1 MSDLK
6 PSKASVIRGFFL
18 PFQPLLKGWLLSFA
32 VFALLALVLV
42 GQFALA
48 VSMPWELA
56 LRTAIRDWLP
66 WALLTPL
73 IFRLVS
79 RLPLE
84 RSRRKTAWPVHIFC
98 GIATIALCNWWAES
112 VFPPAPRGGPGGRR
126 PEPRAE
132 IARDGKDNLRNAP
145 PPQRGPPRGD
155 GPRRRPFNAF
165 FLIGFRLPIYLAI
178 VSVAHAVLFS
188 RRSQERDR
196 LEASLAKARIE
207 ALKMQLQPHFLFNSL
222 NSIAALVHR
231 DPHAA
236 DEMLAGL
243 SDLLRLTLES
253 SGEQELPLSEELKFV
268 ERYLAIEHVRFGE
281 RLRFEIDIAP
291 DVRGALVP
299 TFLLQP
305 LVENAVHHGLEPQQ
319 GTGLL
324 SIRAWREG
332 PRLRLTVA
340 DNGPG
345 LADESPHREG
355 IGLANTRA
363 RLRELYGNAATLELK
378 SGDGMKVEISLPFR
392 LAT

>member
-1 MSDLK
+1 MSD
-6 PSKASVIRGFFL
+6 PSSTIRGFRGFFL
-18 PFQPLLKGWLLSFA
+18 PFRPLVKGWLLSFA
-32 VFALLALVLV
+32 VFGLLALVLV
-42 GQFALA
+42 SQFALA
-48 VSMPWELA
+48 VSMPWEMA
-56 LRTAIRDWLP
+56 LRTAARDWLP

-84 RSRRKTAWPVHIFC
+84 RARGKIAWVVHILC
-98 GIATIALCNWWAES
+98 GIVTIGLCNWWAES
-112 VFPPAPRGGPGGRR
+112 VVPHRFTLGGRR
-126 PEPRAE
+126 PEPRGE
-132 IARDGKDNLRNAP
+132 SVRSPKDNLRPLP
-145 PPQRGPPRGD
+145 PPSRAPPRGEA
-155 GPRRRPFNAF
+155 PRRRPFNPF

-178 VSVAHAVLFS
+178 VSLAHAVLFS

-231 DPHAA
+231 DPQAA

-281 RLRFEIDIAP
+281 RLRFEIEIAP
-291 DVRGALVP
+291 EVRRAMVP

-305 LVENAVHHGLEPQQ
+305 LVENAVHHGLEPKP
-319 GTGLL
+319 GPGLL
-324 SIRAWREG
+324 SIRAARAG
-332 PRLRLTVA
+332 ARLRLTVA

-345 LADESPHREG
+345 LTDGAAPREG

-363 RLRELYGNAATLELK
+363 RLRELYGDAASLDLESK
-378 SGDGMKVEISLPFR
+378 DGLKVEITLPFR
-392 LAT
+392 LAS

>member
-1 MSDLK
+1 MPDLTQRQ
-6 PSKASVIRGFFL
+6 ASVIRGFFR
-18 PFQPLLKGWLLSFA
+18 PFRPLLKGWLLSFA

-48 VSMPWELA
+48 VSMPWQNA
-56 LRTAIRDWLP
+56 LRTAARDWLP
-66 WALLTPL
+66 WAVLTPL

-84 RSRRKTAWPVHIFC
+84 RSRGKIAWVIHISC

-112 VFPPAPRGGPGGRR
+112 VLPPRGGPGGRR
-126 PEPRAE
+126 PEPRGE
-132 IARDGKDNLRNAP
+132 MARTGKDNLRTP
-145 PPQRGPPRGD
+145 PSPPRGPPRGE
-155 GPRRRPFNAF
+155 GPRRPPFNAF

-243 SDLLRLTLES
+243 SDLLRLTIES

-281 RLRFEIDIAP
+281 RLRFEIEIAP
-291 DVRGALVP
+291 EVRAAMVP

-319 GTGLL
+319 GAGLL

-332 PRLRLTVA
+332 SRLRLTVA

-345 LADESPHREG
+345 LADGPAHREG
-355 IGLANTRA
+355 IGLPNTRA
-363 RLRELYGNAATLELK
+363 RLSELYGDAATLELK
-378 SGDGMKVEISLPFR
+378 SGEGMKVEISLPFR
-392 LAT
+392 LAP